1 MKCVKLKKSVRKKQP
16 EGRDKLEVQPE
27 EDLNAD
33 KIGQTFSDFQRQRQ
47 SRSARFARSVKRP
60 YYVKRMGFI
69 GTRRK
74 KI

>member
-16 EGRDKLEVQPE
+16 EGRDKIEVEPE
-27 EDLNAD
+27 ENLNAD
-33 KIGQTFSDFQRQRQ
+33 KTAKTFSDFQRQRE
-47 SRSARFARSVKRP
+47 SRSVRFAKSVKRP
-60 YYVKRMGFI
+60 YYVKRMGFV